1 MTDKAVLR
9 CSLATNN
16 VEKILNCTEEVIG
29 MRATYGTHKPTKSA
43 DNFEKLVSV
52 TKEKGDMFHHDIP
65 EQIGHGPSA
74 KNELINVI
82 LIRTSGNLKIL
93 FNTLSTSSDCNFFQ
107 VCQVCNMHM
116 LKHKL
121 IKCS

>member
-16 VEKILNCTEEVIG
+16 VEEDVGT
-29 MRATYGTHKPTKSA
+29 RATYRTHKPAKSA

-65 EQIGHGPSA
+65 EQIGYGPSA

-82 LIRTSGNLKIL
+82 LIRTLGDLKIL
-93 FNTLSTSSDCNFFQ
+93 FNTLSTWSDCNFFSG
-107 VCQVCNMHM
+107 MPS
-116 LKHKL
+116 L
-121 IKCS
+121 